1 MIIDY
6 MISTCSTMKKTLI
19 KKMALLN
26 NMEEEYNI
34 NVNTSFIYHTFLS
47 YFTFIAMFI
56 LTFLSIIDE
65 NSVCV
70 ILMLGYCVI
79 GFLLGD
85 GIQLNIIINDSVKE
99 LKQIYEDQLIGKINS
114 ILEQ

>member
-1 MIIDY
+1 
-6 MISTCSTMKKTLI
+6 MKKTLI

-34 NVNTSFIYHTFLS
+34 NVNTSAIYPTFLS
-47 YFTFIAMFI
+47 YFTFITMFI
-56 LTFLSIIDE
+56 LTFLSIVDE

-70 ILMLGYCVI
+70 VLMLGYCVN

-99 LKQIYEDQLIGKINS
+99 LKQMYEDQLIGKINN